1 MIPAGLRSKFSRMI
15 STNFSSLS
23 FPVPNVST
31 ITDVGCATPIAYDNW
46 ISHLSAKPAATI
58 FFATYLAA

>member
-1 MIPAGLRSKFSRMI
+1 MPAGLKSKFSRMI
-15 STNFSSLS
+15 STNFSLLN

-31 ITDVGCATPIAYDNW
+31 IIDVGCATPIAYDNW
-46 ISHLSAKPAATI
+46 ISHLSARPAATM